1 MNALIEKG
9 LLFPKSRSEGE
20 ACRRQDQRR
29 LRPDRASRTVLASFE
44 KADIMTRA
52 TIVLNRLIRRVERVV
67 IAPLLFAKVGS
78 APGLGM

>member
-1 MNALIEKG
+1 
-9 LLFPKSRSEGE
+9 
-20 ACRRQDQRR
+20 
-29 LRPDRASRTVLASFE
+29 
-44 KADIMTRA
+44 MTRA